1 MLSNNQKISN
11 KGNNNQI
18 AGGDINNII
27 TMENK
32 KDAAIT
38 RILNDLSKVIDQE
51 VSYQTLVLGEYTIEE
66 KIDYNNIEIYKDDL
80 EEYMDFYYRIEEQI
94 NIYLQTDPIFLQK
107 ITQYIKSIYRRCNPK
122 KLDSDTVISEMEN
135 KINEELINYTGIKS
149 LDELSYITYFV
160 FYIFAKC
167 KIFRKPIKN
176 HVT

>member
-66 KIDYNNIEIYKDDL
+66 K
-80 EEYMDFYYRIEEQI
+80 
-94 NIYLQTDPIFLQK
+94 
-107 ITQYIKSIYRRCNPK
+107 
-122 KLDSDTVISEMEN
+122 
-135 KINEELINYTGIKS
+135 
-149 LDELSYITYFV
+149 
-160 FYIFAKC
+160 
-167 KIFRKPIKN
+167 
-176 HVT
+176 